1 MSIFGYEGNS
11 VLHIAVKSLHL
22 HNFYAVGNWHDF
34 LLRFTRSCKNYDP
47 YKKNGEH
54 LTALQLAVNIKESL
68 NSEILFELRTKMQ
81 SEIY

>member
-1 MSIFGYEGNS
+1 MLLVIGTIFYFDLQ
-11 VLHIAVKSLHL
+11 VL
-22 HNFYAVGNWHDF
+22 
-34 LLRFTRSCKNYDP
+34 DP